1 MIPIVNL
8 KIFYYA
14 PKATPFRIVVIRHT
28 YTCTILVMEISL
40 QWRDQQVLS
49 RWTHPFYFGPDI
61 ESNICKCIFRIPIFD
76 PASTSVKDLQKF
88 NFDILCYPNPSMKIL
103 NIQSVKEILA
113 EGVLHDALGNVFYRF
128 QINGNRSSIPV
139 SEIPSGEYFITLY
152 NTTHYFSKPIIVQH

>member
-1 MIPIVNL
+1 MLQKLLLFVL
-8 KIFYYA
+8 LLSG
-14 PKATPFRIVVIRHT
+14 
-28 YTCTILVMEISL
+28 ILVHAQSSSWRLVSSGGTSRSFPDGHIHSTFGQISNQSFANAYSGFQFL
-40 QWRDQQVLS
+40 
-49 RWTHPFYFGPDI
+49 
-61 ESNICKCIFRIPIFD
+61 FD

-113 EGVLHDALGNVFYRF
+113 EGVLHNALGNVFYRF